1 MNYTNLKEAINA
13 VIKTNGSQAITGQV
27 LQNVLNTLVTTMG
40 ANRTFV
46 GVATPDTVALSP
58 LPDGNVFYITK
69 GTGLFTSF
77 NVTVPAGKVCIL
89 YNTAT
94 AWAITELMDDSRAIN
109 RRVDMAGFSVT
120 GLTPSVGAVNGAT
133 VDGRTLVIPV
143 GETGN
148 GSNCGNIFKPIIIP
162 AQYGIGKESVQ
173 SITIATVFKVTGA
186 AADIANI
193 KPYQVQFWNAIGGV
207 FANVPSSDV
216 DLFYN
221 TGDGTITVMATMAA
235 IPDEIERRKQVATWS
250 QFYVGISWN
259 STTPLTQEL
268 RIENLTTSHA
278 WFEVNPSVGK
288 SFSNIYLEKQIENA
302 KTEINNTLS
311 LQLGYFPQV
320 DLATY
325 KGSLYATTGTN
336 NVVVLSWTNTERR
349 KADIVAGTDP
359 AGFVL
364 GSRSVNVPANRTFRY
379 EGLYRI
385 TGSIEERLADC
396 QFYCNYYVNGNRTIS
411 VATIES
417 LGNNLYHIYK
427 DVTGGQYPLILEL
440 FGLQYIGSGAV
451 AAGSVE
457 YLGFSANDITG
468 NADNIE
474 NANTQRLN
482 AAFGGGKS
490 TQTIIVSAD
499 ESDTDAAF
507 TGKNAIQLA
516 LNSIS
521 DNSATNRYV
530 IKPKPGLY
538 KITNSSEFLGLPG
551 YPCMILM
558 KDYVD
563 IIGVDRDNTI
573 IWAELP
579 YNDADIDTSI
589 TGNKIDR
596 ILHQTV
602 WNYANDAKMAN
613 VTLVAK
619 NLRYVVHEDSG
630 NAANKSRSYENV
642 KLIFQGD
649 KGLRGPWGLG
659 TWDGEENYVVGGGC
673 TSYVGEPYS
682 VHNNT
687 KFTKPTIWD
696 FTGHEF
702 TSVTQAAAL
711 SMYNAGSLL
720 NDELRIK
727 NCSLN
732 GAATDVKYTDI
743 WLRGTIDAVSF
754 DHAEYRLLGW
764 GNSPFLFQ
772 TDVLGQ
778 SLRITSKSTGANS
791 KVRFLA
797 SGDAYNALIKNP
809 RMNSVSLYIPQT
821 QYVDSYIAF
830 DGSTGLSGWANGC
843 CDVTDKVYK
852 YESQNYCR
860 MGLRLGNCSTTTK
873 TLTIIVDGTNYNVV
887 FNKDYTNMSNADIL
901 AEINAVI
908 SAVATATLVYYG
920 RNYYPEM
927 PDVMERVCN
936 NSSSAFIPKGTILTR
951 QAGLVRP
958 ANEGEPIAGVALDD
972 IPVYSNTQGVISG
985 WGRMLKRGYIATDMS
1000 LPFFVLCSKTPAI
1013 GDKFKVSAGQLVV
1026 DANGTVTTRKAGVVA
1041 INCN

>member
-1 MNYTNLKEAINA
+1 MNYTNLKKAINA
-13 VIKTNGSQAITGQV
+13 VIKTNGNQEITGQV
-27 LQNVLNTLVTTMG
+27 LQNVLNTLITTMG
-40 ANRTFV
+40 ANSTFA
-46 GVATPDTVALSP
+46 GVATPTTTAINP

-69 GTGLFTSF
+69 GTGLFASF
-77 NVTVPAGKVCIL
+77 NVTIPAGKVCLIS
-89 YNTAT
+89 NSAT
-94 AWAITELMDDSRAIN
+94 GWYYTELMDDPRTIN

-120 GLTPSVGAVNGAT
+120 GLTPSVGAVSGAT
-133 VDGRTLVIPV
+133 VDGRALVIPA

-148 GSNCGNIFKPIIIP
+148 GSNCINTFNPLIIP
-162 AQYGIGKESVQ
+162 AAYGIDKDNVQ
-173 SITIATVFKVTGA
+173 SITVASIFQVTGA
-186 AADIANI
+186 AEDIAKI
-193 KPYQVQFWNAIGGV
+193 LPYSVQFWTAIGGGY
-207 FANVPSSDV
+207 ANVSSNDV

-221 TGDGTITVMATMAA
+221 VGNGLIIVMATMAN
-235 IPDEIERRKQVATWS
+235 IPDERERRKQVATWNS
-250 QFYVGISWN
+250 FCVGIKWQN
-259 STTPLTQEL
+259 TTQLTQEL
-268 RIENLTTSHA
+268 RIENLTTSRA
-278 WFEVNPSVGK
+278 WFEVNPNVGK
-288 SFSNIYLEKQIENA
+288 SFSNIYLEKQIVDA
-302 KTEINNTLS
+302 TAIIKTDITKTLAY
-311 LQLGYFPQV
+311 LPQL

-336 NVVVLSWTNTERR
+336 NVVQLSWTPTERR
-349 KADIVAGTDP
+349 RADIIDGTDP
-359 AGFVL
+359 VGFVL
-364 GSRSVNVPANRTFRY
+364 GMRNVGVPANRTFLY
-379 EGLYRI
+379 EGLYKI

-396 QFYCNYYVNGNRTIS
+396 RFYCNYYINGNRTIS
-411 VATIES
+411 LATVEA
-417 LGNNLYHIYK
+417 LGNNLYYISK
-427 DVTGGQYPLILEL
+427 ELTGGEYPVIMEL
-440 FGLQYIGSGAV
+440 FGLQYIGNGV
-451 AAGSVE
+451 VTAGSVE
-457 YLGFSANDITG
+457 FLGVSANDVTG
-468 NADNIE
+468 NPENVE

-482 AAFGGGKS
+482 SSFGGEKS
-490 TQTIIVSAD
+490 TQTIVVSAD
-499 ESDTDAAF
+499 ENDTSAAF

-521 DNSATNRYV
+521 NNSATNRYV

-596 ILHQTV
+596 LLHQTV

-619 NLRYVVHEDSG
+619 NLRYVVHEDSY

-649 KGLRGPWGLG
+649 KGLRRPWGLG
-659 TWDGEENYVVGGGC
+659 TWDGEENYIVGGGS

-687 KFTKPTIWD
+687 QFSKPTIWD

-702 TSVTQAAAL
+702 TSITAANAL

-727 NCSLN
+727 NCSFN
-732 GAATDVKYTDI
+732 GAATDVKYTDV
-743 WLRGTIDAVSF
+743 WLKGTIDLVSF

-791 KVRFLA
+791 TVRFLA
-797 SGDAYNALIKNP
+797 SGDAYNTLIKNP
-809 RMNSVSLYIPQT
+809 RMNAVSLYIPQT

-843 CDVTDKVYK
+843 CDVTDKVYE

-860 MGLRLGNCSTTTK
+860 MGLRLGDCSTTIK
-873 TLTIIVDGTNYNVV
+873 TLTIVVDGTNYNVI
-887 FNKDYTNMSNADIL
+887 FNKDYTNISNADIL
-901 AEINAVI
+901 AEINAI
-908 SAVATATLVYYG
+908 IGTVATAELVYYG
-920 RNYYPEM
+920 RGYYPEM
-927 PDVMERVCN
+927 PDVTERVWN
-936 NSSSAFIPKGTILTR
+936 DSTTQYIPKGTVLTR
-951 QAGLVRP
+951 VAGKVRP
-958 ANEGEPIAGVALDD
+958 AVEGEQIAGVALDN
-972 IPVYSNTQGVISG
+972 IPVYSNMQGVVSG
-985 WGRMLKRGYIATDMS
+985 CGRMLKRGYIATDTS

-1026 DANGTVTTRKAGVVA
+1026 DTNGTVTTRKAGVVA
-1041 INCN
+1041 INCI